1 MKFLLKV
8 SILLLLSFCLYE
20 GSAQKYVDHAVIID
34 MTETEAF
41 TEKRD
46 TARFTIAGLNLF
58 GEKEVTILNN
68 ADYRVKLMLSD
79 GKEEW
84 YYVLPE
90 DYKSFRK
97 HQVVIFNQRFF
108 ENDFNNV
115 EIKYQN
121 ND

>member
-1 MKFLLKV
+1 
-8 SILLLLSFCLYE
+8 LYE
-20 GSAQKYVDHAVIID
+20 GSAQKYVDRAVIID

-58 GEKEVTILNN
+58 GQKEVTILNN

-79 GKEEW
+79 GREGW

-90 DYKSFRK
+90 DYERFKK

-115 EIKYQN
+115 EIKYEN